1 MATWEKLELGFSWEG
16 GDFPG
21 IAGAM
26 HCRHVQEQIDTR
38 KNILKLLLLLLLCK
52 LPKSP
57 VPLKPAGVEGILD
70 LGGLG
75 FQDDSIQV

>member
-1 MATWEKLELGFSWEG
+1 
-16 GDFPG
+16 
-21 IAGAM
+21 M
-26 HCRHVQEQIDTR
+26 HCRHVQAQIDTR
-38 KNILKLLLLLLLCK
+38 KNTLQLLLLLCK

-75 FQDDSIQV
+75 FQANCIQLQDYRFFKSTGQILLSLLQQKELL

>member
-26 HCRHVQEQIDTR
+26 HCRHVQAQIDTR
-38 KNILKLLLLLLLCK
+38 KNIRKLLLLLLCK

-75 FQDDSIQV
+75 FQADFIQV